1 MPNPGRFVSSARIEL
16 KAGPQDPPIELLQAE
31 IVEGLNELYTISA
44 DVILRD
50 HAWDVT
56 DALGTEG
63 SIVSAMQDSGD
74 TLREFNGIITDIEFL
89 YYAKRYAAYRL
100 TLRPRLYL
108 FAHNREHRIFQD
120 KTTQAIVDGILAER
134 KIDATFSLQGSYKPR
149 PYTVQYGESD
159 FAFISRLIEEEG
171 IAYVFVHKDGK
182 HGLEFTDVVTS
193 RPAERVETL
202 KFRSFIHG
210 NYADYFD
217 ADGATAIVMDWH
229 ELVRSRGEGKVSLSD
244 YNYEKPDL
252 SQLKS
257 EAFSVPAA
265 GEIYDYP
272 AVTSHNDFDAIGS
285 RTKTRLQAI
294 QASRAVYTA
303 HAQSSA
309 LTVGSKVTVAEHPF
323 DRYNVDY
330 TISRLKTVVV
340 GDVFE
345 EDSDGNPV
353 EKAIAGGWFTA
364 FPSRIKWAPP
374 QITPR
379 PVARGPETAI
389 VTGPA
394 NETIHTD
401 EYGRVKVQFHWD
413 RLGKKDEKTTCW
425 IRVSQTGGLGNVIL
439 PRVGHEVIV
448 DFIDGNPDRPLVVG
462 RVFNA
467 TDMPHYKL
475 DMHKTRAVWRSKPY
489 PKDDGTLDTGAVDFA
504 EFKKIYDGY
513 KAPPPGNELRFE
525 DQSGKE
531 HVLINAHR
539 DMYTRARNKHFLFV
553 GQDQSMAVGQDETR
567 NVGRDFKEKIV
578 RDVTIEIGGKEDL
591 TTTGDRTET
600 LKAKHTIT
608 TTGDRTETLKAKH
621 TITTTGETT
630 HDTEAAFSVTV
641 KSGDYTLKT
650 SSGSITAKAG
660 QKITLKAPAGI
671 SIECGS
677 SKITMTPAS
686 IKIEAA
692 TIEIAGQ
699 ATTKV
704 SASGIVEVQG
714 GLIKLN

>member
-16 KAGPQDPPIELLQAE
+16 KAGPQDPPLELLQAE

-44 DVILRD
+44 DVILRENS
-50 HAWDVT
+50 WDVAG
-56 DALGTEG
+56 ALGSEG
-63 SIVSAMQDSGD
+63 SIVSTMQDSGD

-89 YYAKRYAAYRL
+89 YLAKRYAAYRL
-100 TLRPRLYL
+100 TLRPRIFL

-120 KTTQAIVDGILAER
+120 QTTQSIVEGILADR
-134 KIDATFSLQGSYKPR
+134 KIDATFSLQENYKTR

-159 FAFISRLIEEEG
+159 FAFISRLIEEDG

-182 HGLEFTDVVTS
+182 HAMEFTDVVTS

-202 KFRSFIHG
+202 KFKSFVHG
-210 NYADYFD
+210 NYADNFD
-217 ADGATAIVMDWH
+217 SSGGTAVVLDWH
-229 ELVRSRGEGKVSLSD
+229 EVVRSRGEGKVSLSD

-257 EAFSVPAA
+257 AASTVPAA

-272 AVTSHNDFDAIGS
+272 AVTSHNDFDAIAF
-285 RTKTRLQAI
+285 RTETRLKAI
-294 QASRAVYTA
+294 EASRAVYTA

-323 DRYNVDY
+323 ERFNIDY
-330 TISRLKTVVV
+330 TISHLKTVVV
-340 GDVFE
+340 GDIFE
-345 EDSDGNPV
+345 EDSDGQLVAKP
-353 EKAIAGGWFTA
+353 IAGGWFTA
-364 FPSRIKWAPP
+364 VPSKIKWAPP
-374 QITPR
+374 QTTPR
-379 PVARGPETAI
+379 PVARGPETAV

-425 IRVSQTGGLGNVIL
+425 IRVSQTGGLGNIIL
-439 PRVGHEVIV
+439 PRVGHEVVV

-475 DMHKTRAVWRSKPY
+475 DKHKTRALWRSKPY
-489 PKDDGTLDTGAVDFA
+489 PKDDGVLDTGAVDFP
-504 EFKKIYDGY
+504 EFKKFYDGD
-513 KAPPPGNELRFE
+513 KAAPPGNELRFE
-525 DQSGKE
+525 DRSGQE
-531 HVLINAHR
+531 QVLINAHR
-539 DMYTRARNKHFLFV
+539 DMYTRARNKHLLFV
-553 GQDQSMAVGQDETR
+553 GQDQTMMVGQDETR
-567 NVGRDFKEKIV
+567 EVGRDFKEKITK
-578 RDVTIEIGGKEDL
+578 DVTIEIGGKETL

-600 LKAKHTIT
+600 LKAKHS
-608 TTGDRTETLKAKH
+608 
-621 TITTTGETT
+621 ITTTGETT
-630 HDTEAAFSVTV
+630 HETQAAISVTV

-650 SSGSITAKAG
+650 SSGSVTAEAG

-671 SIECGS
+671 SIECGA
-677 SKITMTPAS
+677 SKITMTPTS
-686 IKIEAA
+686 IKIEAV
-692 TIEIAGQ
+692 TIEIAGT

-704 SASGIVEVQG
+704 SGTGMVEVQG